1 VVDCPFQRI
10 RVIGST
16 AIELLTGEEGDQ
28 VLYDGDPFTAGGRVA
43 CGSIVVV
50 ETTDE
55 PDGTGIEL
63 DVRTV
68 PQVLS
73 TAPGESARAPGAG
86 SGLVLI
92 RPEVPRGV
100 TADIRATWEDNDG
113 RLYATTWQVNGT
125 GRSVGTLVECPLLRI
140 GWGSLRTAATPGATI
155 LGDPDIE
162 LVAPPRLINLDE
174 ADAAETATFECGEAV
189 TLRVA
194 EEETDTGFA
203 LETIAESDEAT
214 VPDGAIDLFANIRE
228 LLDSEGM
235 AGRLSNSGQLLPEP
249 TEPPA
254 E

>member
-1 VVDCPFQRI
+1 
-10 RVIGST
+10 
-16 AIELLTGEEGDQ
+16 
-28 VLYDGDPFTAGGRVA
+28 
-43 CGSIVVV
+43 
-50 ETTDE
+50 
-55 PDGTGIEL
+55 
-63 DVRTV
+63 
-68 PQVLS
+68 
-73 TAPGESARAPGAG
+73 
-86 SGLVLI
+86 
-92 RPEVPRGV
+92 
-100 TADIRATWEDNDG
+100 
-113 RLYATTWQVNGT
+113 LYATTWQVNGT

-162 LVAPPRLINLDE
+162 LVAPPRLVNADE
-174 ADAAETATFECGEAV
+174 TQAEEAETFECGEAV

-203 LETIAESDEAT
+203 LETIAESDEVT